1 MRRNVMSVLEHATK
15 TIFTL
20 LLILTSLAALPAWA
34 ADGTP
39 TDWTSDFQLGVIGNT
54 TDGTAF
60 ALNMGFDRFLTPNL
74 SVGPLMQLA
83 TTPDLFQTALSGQVK
98 LWLDLK
104 KGTNPL
110 RVALQ
115 GGLGFVHAD
124 HLLDDTSFLIPIGIE
139 ATLGLTSRLEL
150 ASSFL
155 LNFTDLDTGL
165 GNTTNIMP
173 SWTVGIRY

>member
-1 MRRNVMSVLEHATK
+1 MHRNMTNVLGEAAK
-15 TIFTL
+15 IIFTL
-20 LLILTSLAALPAWA
+20 LLILTSLAELPAWA
-34 ADGTP
+34 ADATS
-39 TDWTSDFQLGVIGNT
+39 TDWKGDFQLGVIGNT
-54 TDGTAF
+54 TDDTAL
-60 ALNMGFDRFLTPNL
+60 ALNMGFDRYLTPNL

-83 TTPDLFQTALSGQVK
+83 STADLFQTALSGQVK
-98 LWLDLK
+98 WWLDLK

-124 HLLDDTSFLIPIGIE
+124 HFLDDTSFLIPIGIE

-155 LNFTDLDTGL
+155 LNITDLDTGL